1 MILRSLLFIP
11 ADSEKK
17 LGKADDCGADA
28 VIFDLEDAVA
38 PSRKPVA
45 RELLGTFL
53 AERPAGKR
61 NGQLWVRINPVDTPL
76 ALEDL
81 AAVVAHQP
89 DGIMLPKAEGP
100 EDLLQLH
107 YYLEALETTAG
118 VDVGSIQILPL
129 VTETPAA
136 TLRLNEYVDFSLPR
150 LHGLTWGA
158 EDLSSAVGATGNR
171 DADGDWAFTYKLARS
186 RTLLAAHA
194 AGVHAIDTLYADFRD
209 SEGLAQDSRASRA
222 EGFSGR
228 LAIHPAQVEVINECY
243 LPSAEEVALAQRI
256 VEAFEAEPDVGTV
269 GIDGKMYDIPHLKQA
284 RNTLALSEGYGTA

>member
-38 PSRKPVA
+38 PARKPVA
-45 RELLGTFL
+45 RDMLGEFL
-53 AERPAGKR
+53 AARPAGKR
-61 NGQLWVRINPVDTPL
+61 QGQLWVRINPLDTPM

-81 AAVVAHQP
+81 AAVAAHQP

-107 YYLEALETTAG
+107 YYLEALETTA
-118 VDVGSIQILPL
+118 DLEVGSIQLLP
-129 VTETPAA
+129 VATETPAA
-136 TLRLNEYVDFSLPR
+136 TLRLNEYVDFALPR
-150 LHGLTWGA
+150 LQGLTWGA
-158 EDLSSAVGATGNR
+158 EDLSSAVGATGNK
-171 DADGDWAFTYKLARS
+171 DENGEWAFTYKLARS

-194 AGVHAIDTLYADFRD
+194 AGVHAIDTLYADFKD
-209 SEGLAQDSRASRA
+209 MEGLAKASRASRA

-228 LAIHPAQVEVINECY
+228 LAIHPAQVDVINECY

-256 VEAFEAEPDVGTV
+256 VDAFEAEPDVGTI

-284 RNTLALSEGYGTA
+284 RNTLALHDSYG